1 MSALNSEE
9 MERARRANP
18 LPLDASW
25 STGDEAFDA
34 RIHASLMQR
43 DEARDALEEMR
54 LRAEGAEAR
63 IASVS
68 GVTREELAKRE
79 YERGIAE
86 GKTLRDVMSD
96 KLVGVLEAQRDHYA
110 KCLAD
115 LSIEFA
121 SLQRETAVVQ
131 TALTF
136 ARSDAASQLDAF
148 ADALA
153 DLYVAWC
160 ALQTQHAEQYEAL
173 RAEIQGDVTLLREAL
188 EEIAGTYDDGTPAQ
202 IIAEDALAALGEP

>member
-79 YERGIAE
+79 YERG
-86 GKTLRDVMSD
+86 
-96 KLVGVLEAQRDHYA
+96 
-110 KCLAD
+110 
-115 LSIEFA
+115 
-121 SLQRETAVVQ
+121 
-131 TALTF
+131 
-136 ARSDAASQLDAF
+136 AASQLDSIADAF
-148 ADALA
+148 A
-153 DLYVAWC
+153 AWC
-160 ALQTQHAEQYEAL
+160 EAVGALQAQHAEQYEAQ
-173 RAEIQGDVTLLREAL
+173 RAEMQGDVTLLREAL